1 MKSLF
6 LAAAELETF
15 LIERGWRYCFIGG
28 LALQRWGQ
36 PRLTNDV
43 DLTLLAGFGNEVPYV
58 DALLR
63 RYKARIPNGR
73 EFALKHRVLLLQS
86 SEGIPIDVALG
97 GIAFEEQVVSRA
109 TRYEFLPGVSL
120 LTCSAEDL
128 VILKAFADRPRDWGD
143 VETIIARQRAQLDWS
158 YILKQLEPLC
168 QLKGAPEI
176 VDHMRQLHRLAVNQ
190 LEQKHRHGYEQNPP
204 REGEFGAW
212 ENEQVWP
219 DL

>member
-28 LALQRWGQ
+28 IALQRWGQ

-43 DLTLLAGFGNEVPYV
+43 DVTILAGFGDEAAYV
-58 DALLR
+58 DALLG
-63 RYKARIPNGR
+63 RYATRIPNGR
-73 EFALKHRVLLLQS
+73 EFALKNRVLLLQS
-86 SEGIPIDVALG
+86 KEGIAIDVALG

-128 VILKAFADRPRDWGD
+128 VVLKAFADRPRDWGD
-143 VETIIARQRAQLDWS
+143 VETIIARQQARLDWN
-158 YILKQLEPLC
+158 YVFDQLEPLC
-168 QLKGAPEI
+168 GVKEAPEI
-176 VDHMRQLHRLAVNQ
+176 VEHLRRLMVSQ
-190 LEQKHRHGYEQNPP
+190 PE
-204 REGEFGAW
+204 
-212 ENEQVWP
+212 
-219 DL
+219 